1 MKRIEVMISQAI
13 EVDFEEAY
21 LNEAKKLGIKDKFT
35 KVTNVLGKGNSDPKY
50 GDAIW
55 PQLNSMYII
64 YCDEDLA
71 EKIALALQEV
81 NKNYPGEGAAAF
93 ITDAEILV

>member
-1 MKRIEVMISQAI
+1 MKRIEVIISQAI
-13 EVDFEEAY
+13 DVDFEEAY
-21 LNEAKKLGIKDKFT
+21 LKETKKLGVKCKYT
-35 KVTNVLGKGNSDPKY
+35 KITNVMGQGNSNPKL
-50 GDAIW
+50 GDSIW

-71 EKIALALQEV
+71 EKIGLALQEV

-93 ITDAEILV
+93 VTDADILV